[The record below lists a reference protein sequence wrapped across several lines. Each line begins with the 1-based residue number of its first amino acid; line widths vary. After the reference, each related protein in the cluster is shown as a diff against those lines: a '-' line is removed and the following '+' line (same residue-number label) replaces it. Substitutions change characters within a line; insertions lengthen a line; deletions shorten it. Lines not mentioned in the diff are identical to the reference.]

1 MHAPRS
7 CAWFT
12 RPVLDARAV
21 RNTRT
26 GDSGTL
32 SALIARGHSPVAS
45 RASHAA
51 KYRSR
56 LNGTDES
63 LPSTR
68 RVSPCLSVQ
77 ACHLKRLMQ
86 TFRLMYGLCRW
97 ESHVHYGGLCSPQV
111 PTVNE

>member
-1 MHAPRS
+1 MPLPKDVGYN
-7 CAWFT
+7 T
-12 RPVLDARAV
+12 NARATLLCMV
-21 RNTRT
+21 YSSCSGCSRRTRT

-86 TFRLMYGLCRW
+86 TFRLMYGI
-97 ESHVHYGGLCSPQV
+97 
-111 PTVNE
+111 